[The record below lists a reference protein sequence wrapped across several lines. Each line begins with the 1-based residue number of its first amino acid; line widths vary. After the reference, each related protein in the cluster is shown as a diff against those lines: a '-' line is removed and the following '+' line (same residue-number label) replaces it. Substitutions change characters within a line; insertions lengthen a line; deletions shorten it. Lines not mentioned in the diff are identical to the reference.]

1 MSNRIRETKLD
12 VFLCGPMERG
22 GKVLI
27 RCGLPFSLY
36 ARRKSEG
43 KGRVARVAGEDDNLI
58 ASSAKKKRK
67 EKRKNE
73 RKARPAL
80 ELMFPFKTRRLDY
93 RFASE
98 NCLAVFRWAST
109 IRVIQL
115 AMGSSLTP
123 VACINFALESV
134 VIYFTEFFEQIL
146 RC

>member
-67 EKRKNE
+67 KKGKTNE

-80 ELMFPFKTRRLDY
+80 ELMFPFKTRRLYY

-98 NCLAVFRWAST
+98 NCLAVFR
-109 IRVIQL
+109 
-115 AMGSSLTP
+115 
-123 VACINFALESV
+123 
-134 VIYFTEFFEQIL
+134 
-146 RC
+146 